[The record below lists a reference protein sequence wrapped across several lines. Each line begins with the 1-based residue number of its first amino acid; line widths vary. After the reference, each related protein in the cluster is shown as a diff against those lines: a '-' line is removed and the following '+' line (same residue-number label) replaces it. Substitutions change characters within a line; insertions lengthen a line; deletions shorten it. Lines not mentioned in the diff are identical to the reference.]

1 MNEKLMKMLGRQAV
15 LVAALQK
22 NGKLSD
28 DENAELEDL
37 NKKIQGIS
45 DLDSVEI
52 GKTDLETMTVKEF
65 RAFAQKEH
73 EEASAD
79 MNAERLALL
88 KRNVASVRRQ
98 NKTKDDDIVAVE
110 ILAKRDGTSDAQI
123 AALQKQIED
132 LTALIKGKN
141 FDGRGNTG
149 LVDNDGDGEGD
160 GEGEGGNEGEGAG
173 DGSAA
178 KGEDMPA
185 STAVAIEAL
194 GAIIERYSKIK
205 GMIEEGTEFSEE
217 DLVKMWPGWE
227 LREAVENATAVLA
240 KLEELQGLIESVHPA
255 LEKIAKAK
263 DDETPDGDG
272 DGDGE
277 GDEGD
282 GGEGD
287 GTPTEK
293 GVGGGSNWLSGED
306 MSAELDS
313 KAQFGVCKGSKI

>member
-65 RAFAQKEH
+65 RAFAQKEQ

-88 KRNVASVRRQ
+88 KRNVASVKRQ

-110 ILAKRDGTSDAQI
+110 ILAKRDGASDAQI

-160 GEGEGGNEGEGAG
+160 GDGAG
-173 DGSAA
+173 DGDEAGNGAS
-178 KGEDMPA
+178 KGDDMPA
-185 STAVAIEAL
+185 STAVALEAL

-205 GMIEEGTEFSEE
+205 GMIEEGAEFSEE

-263 DDETPDGDG
+263 GDETPDGDG

-277 GDEGD
+277 GDDGN

-293 GVGGGSNWLSGED
+293 GAGGGSNWLSGED